1 LYDIRDHEPVPPPK
15 LPAGRMADAAAVAGV
30 SISIVDSGGQA
41 TGSTST
47 APEGSL
53 PAIISERLEGSS
65 QVVDQR
71 MISAAT
77 CDDPGLQARVEGD
90 MSANSLPNQATG
102 GAPPAPSEP
111 GVISPGYGS

>member
-1 LYDIRDHEPVPPPK
+1 MASPPE

-30 SISIVDSGGQA
+30 SISIVDAGGST
-41 TGSTST
+41 TGNTST

-53 PAIISERLEGSS
+53 PAILSERLEGSS

-71 MISAAT
+71 MVAAAV
-77 CDDPGLQARVEGD
+77 CDAALNQRVEGD
-90 MSANSLPNQATG
+90 LSAHSLPNEATG
-102 GAPPAPSEP
+102 GAPSASSEP